1 MSFKMLNLES
11 LLLTCAGS
19 IRAAVDQK
27 KTRLVRH
34 VMTHRQDGDWSGF
47 DEMLKFDN
55 DLLLVFTSEQRDNK
69 YKDAELILVFV
80 ATEGTRCLLR
90 GAFWSKGQISY
101 ERFCS
106 LYPKRIE
113 FEDFRQ
119 SRGIHC
125 AKEQGSYYE
134 LVPCVEL
141 SDLYN
146 RLVID
151 WGTATVSWVQTR
163 TDKEIWAVLP
173 KGFVSEFPGWDKIFI
188 SHQELQAI
196 IENPDGNKDWHHFLA
211 AHDGVYVILD
221 VATGKKYV
229 GSACGAKDG
238 KGGIWGR
245 WSGYA
250 KTGDNGNIGLV
261 EVLESGLTSANNFKY
276 SLHHV
281 FPKGTKTKEEIL
293 TYESLLKEKLGTR
306 KHGGLN
312 RN

>member
-1 MSFKMLNLES
+1 MLNFES
-11 LLLTCAGS
+11 LLRTFSPAISDVVG
-19 IRAAVDQK
+19 RN

-34 VMTHRQDGDWSGF
+34 VMSHRQDGDWSGF

-55 DLLLVFTSEQRDNK
+55 ELLLVFTSEQSENK
-69 YKDAELILVFV
+69 YKDAELIFVFV

-90 GAFWSKGQISY
+90 GAFWSKGQITY
-101 ERFCS
+101 ERFRS
-106 LYPKRIE
+106 LYPKSSE
-113 FEDFRQ
+113 FEAFREL
-119 SRGIHC
+119 RGINC
-125 AKEQGSYYE
+125 AKEKGSYYE
-134 LVPCVEL
+134 LLPCDEL
-141 SDLYN
+141 ADLYN

-151 WGTATVSWVQTR
+151 WGSATVSWVQQR
-163 TDKEIWAVLP
+163 TDKEVWELLP
-173 KGFVSEFPGWDKIFI
+173 KGFVSEFPGWDKVFI

-196 IENPDGNKDWHHFLA
+196 IENPDGNKDWKHFLA

-221 VATGKKYV
+221 VATGQKYV
-229 GSACGAKDG
+229 GSACGSKDG

-250 KTGDNGNIGLV
+250 KTGDNGNVGLV
-261 EVLESGLTSANNFKY
+261 EVLESGMTHVSNFKY

-281 FPKGTKTKEEIL
+281 FPKGTKTKEEVL
-293 TYESLLKEKLGTR
+293 AYESLLKEKLGTR